1 MERFKFNYKND
12 IVVIFLIILIVLIF
26 LKVVFYYMSIT
37 NLHHIFFTVEQ
48 FEKFRNKLSDVI
60 DIFLIIISLF
70 VLFLRKDNSM
80 LIIILALVFL
90 LKAFLHFF
98 VNYRLY
104 QYTSLNQS
112 NIDKIKQF
120 YKVESFVTNT
130 ILFIMTFYILVLIF
144 INPNF

>member
-1 MERFKFNYKND
+1 MERFRFNYKND

-98 VNYRLY
+98 VNYNLY

>member
-1 MERFKFNYKND
+1 MERFEFNYTND
-12 IVVIFLIILIVLIF
+12 SFITALIILTILLF
-26 LKVVFYYMSIT
+26 LKTILYYIYLT
-37 NLHHIFFTVEQ
+37 DIHHIFFTVEQ
-48 FEKFRNKLSDVI
+48 FEKFRHKLSDTLN
-60 DIFLIIISLF
+60 IFIGIISLL
-70 VLFLRKDNSM
+70 VLFLRKDNTT
-80 LIIILALVFL
+80 LAIILALVFL

-98 VNYRLY
+98 VNYNLY
-104 QYTSLNQS
+104 QYTSLNKD

>member
-1 MERFKFNYKND
+1 MERFEFNYTND
-12 IVVIFLIILIVLIF
+12 SFITALIILTILLF
-26 LKVVFYYMSIT
+26 LKTVLYYMYLTDI
-37 NLHHIFFTVEQ
+37 HHIFFSVEQ
-48 FEKFRNKLSDVI
+48 FEQFRYKLSATLN
-60 DIFLIIISLF
+60 IFVGIISLF
-70 VLFLRKDNSM
+70 VLFLRKDNTA
-80 LIIILALVFL
+80 LAIILALTFL

-98 VNYRLY
+98 VNYNLY
-104 QYTSLNQS
+104 QYTSLNKD

>member
-1 MERFKFNYKND
+1 MERFRFNYKND
-12 IVVIFLIILIVLIF
+12 IVVIFLIILIVLTF

-98 VNYRLY
+98 VNYKLY
-104 QYTSLNQS
+104 QYTSLNKD

>member
-1 MERFKFNYKND
+1 MERLRFNND

-98 VNYRLY
+98 VNYKLY

-112 NIDKIKQF
+112 NVDKLIQF
-120 YKVESFVTNT
+120 YQVESFITNT
-130 ILFIMTFYILVLIF
+130 FLFIASFYILNIIF
-144 INPNF
+144 INK